1 MREIITKPFNSG
13 EHVMI
18 NGVEYVTEAQSNSC
32 SGCAFLRQIDFC
44 NAING
49 CGEVIFKEVK
59 KEPELMTYRQLAE
72 WLARGNGQAR
82 FLDNGYIHSH
92 IGYQT
97 DFEESSVKALIRP
110 WGSDEWIKPTVDIYE
125 RDCKHE

>member
-1 MREIITKPFNSG
+1 MREISTKLFDVG

-18 NGVEYVTEAQSNSC
+18 DGVEYVTEASRSGC
-32 SGCAFLRQIDFC
+32 IGCAFRECPRCSSFIEC
-44 NAING
+44 MGI
-49 CGEVIFKEVK
+49 IFKKVEE
-59 KEPELMTYRQLAE
+59 EPKLMTYRQLSE

-82 FLDNGYIHSH
+82 FPDGQVIYPNLAYNNCWD
-92 IGYQT
+92 
-97 DFEESSVKALIRP
+97 ESPIKYLIRP